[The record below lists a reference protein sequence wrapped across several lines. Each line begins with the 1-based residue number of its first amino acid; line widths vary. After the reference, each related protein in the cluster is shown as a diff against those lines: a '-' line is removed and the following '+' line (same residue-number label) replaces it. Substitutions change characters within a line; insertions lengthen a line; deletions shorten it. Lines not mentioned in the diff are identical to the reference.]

1 MQAFFEDHET
11 NELIYCHVTLIRY
24 EEKRVCES
32 VTHPSRLAIQSLVL
46 FCATMET
53 HKWLRSSCRRQTP
66 LFLRASHV
74 SIIDIPFSNPAHN
87 LSITSLHHLAWSR
100 ALCSNIKALFI
111 CICVL
116 FRFNIFQTLQARRM
130 FKLSWSR
137 FHPRIILFLTG
148 WKYQR

>member
-87 LSITSLHHLAWSR
+87 LSSLPYIIWLGVAPSAQILKR
-100 ALCSNIKALFI
+100 FLFA
-111 CICVL
+111 
-116 FRFNIFQTLQARRM
+116 FA
-130 FKLSWSR
+130 S
-137 FHPRIILFLTG
+137 FLGLIYSKHYKREGCLNSVEVVFT
-148 WKYQR
+148 RE